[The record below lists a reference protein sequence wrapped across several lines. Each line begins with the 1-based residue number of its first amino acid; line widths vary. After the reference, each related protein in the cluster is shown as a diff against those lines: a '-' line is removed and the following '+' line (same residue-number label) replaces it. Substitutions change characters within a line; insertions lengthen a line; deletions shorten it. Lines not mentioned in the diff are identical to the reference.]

1 MKEVWYQTR
10 IRSPIVRALDP
21 KWSRLVAHS
30 LYWIAEDSS
39 STSPT
44 NGKRRQCCHY
54 ENSVATDQWKAMTTL
69 LGYTCDLIIIYPSQC
84 EARYVYHM
92 DEWLRPFRPLLETV
106 IEIGKTYVRLYS
118 SFTSSY
124 VRHCFVSFITDKHT
138 VVTRQPS
145 GPQNATETAGRGALP
160 NLASRWQDRHV
171 HSRLSGRR
179 EQEAPCSW
187 RQQSA
192 TLRSHTAP
200 TRVRPAAWHD
210 HLGKV
215 RITKSSPAVSRR
227 KLARKPPIS

>member
-1 MKEVWYQTR
+1 
-10 IRSPIVRALDP
+10 
-21 KWSRLVAHS
+21 
-30 LYWIAEDSS
+30 
-39 STSPT
+39 
-44 NGKRRQCCHY
+44 
-54 ENSVATDQWKAMTTL
+54 MTTL

-179 EQEAPCSW
+179 AQGAGSPVQLASTERHSQESDLAHPGPSSCLARSPGQSAHYKVKSGCKPQETCQETAHKLAQ
-187 RQQSA
+187 QQSKLSPEMTQWCTCIDGA
-192 TLRSHTAP
+192 RAP
-200 TRVRPAAWHD
+200 
-210 HLGKV
+210 G
-215 RITKSSPAVSRR
+215 
-227 KLARKPPIS
+227 